1 MSVGGKT
8 FEELVDLY
16 LDRCHLGDAPD
27 IAVFA
32 AEHPEHAAELLETL
46 PLLNDLETI
55 GDADAPLQPPRNCP
69 SCPVPTSACC
79 GRSAAAAWAS
89 SSRPASSPSTAVSP

>member
-55 GDADAPLQPPRNCP
+55 GDAAR
-69 SCPVPTSACC
+69 
-79 GRSAAAAWAS
+79 GRSVATAAELPELPGSDFRLLRKIGWV
-89 SSRPASSPSTAVSP
+89 RPGDMKLREIS

>member
-46 PLLNDLETI
+46 PLLIL
-55 GDADAPLQPPRNCP
+55 LR
-69 SCPVPTSACC
+69 
-79 GRSAAAAWAS
+79 
-89 SSRPASSPSTAVSP
+89 